1 MNNLLLEHHGSN
13 ALLDPQFDH
22 RENALSGLRHAV
34 GVVAGNWRLAI
45 FTALVIFG
53 VIVGAALVMPGSHYA
68 QALIV
73 LHPDQ
78 NNLALPSAPQ
88 SAALPPDTSA
98 VDTEVEVIRSPT
110 VAAGV
115 VRKLKLYQDPEFG
128 GEEGAKPT
136 FANVHK
142 AANIVMDSSRIRRV
156 GLTYAVQVGFV
167 ASSTDKAQHIADAIV
182 STYMSQKLNQKL
194 AEVQR
199 ANKDLGDA
207 LGGLRQRALDA
218 ETRMQEYMTAHNLL
232 DTRSTSLAEGVL
244 STLNQQVA
252 DAQAETTEKRARVVE
267 ANAQQ
272 DIGGSDV
279 GDTLASRT
287 LGVLRQKE
295 AEAAANVAQLE
306 TQFRPGY
313 PDVIKARAQL
323 HDIRA
328 QIAAETKR
336 IVSTLKS
343 EAAAAEQK
351 EASLAQ
357 SRDQV
362 MAQINDNNQARVG
375 LLTLQQAAESAKMI
389 YETYLKRA
397 SEVTA
402 QRGLQQVDA
411 TVESTAVPEPGS
423 PFTNLRFIAIVAAIL
438 ALIGGALA
446 VLFWEMWTPRI
457 KSLIDVSRETGLK
470 VAGVLPQV
478 AVNSAPGE
486 AANHL
491 VENPLTA
498 IAEAFRGLAGY
509 LTISSRPGHSKI
521 IAVTSAVPGE
531 GKTLTSICLARTL
544 AAGGAR
550 VVLLDC
556 DLRRASA
563 SKFFSRSKA
572 GIAEIIERSVPLE
585 RALMRDIRSRIWF
598 MAGRAGSTIP
608 TDLFGDTRIDDLLAV
623 LSERFDHIVIDTPPL
638 LGFADARLLASKA
651 DRVVHV
657 VKWNST
663 PATVLR
669 AAIDILR
676 QSCAR
681 NVDVVLNQVNLR
693 QQSLY
698 GYADGSDYYHR
709 YGAAYPELT

>member
-1 MNNLLLEHHGSN
+1 MNNLLLDYHSPN
-13 ALLDPQFDH
+13 ALLEFQNRD
-22 RENALSGLRHAV
+22 NALSGLRHAIGAV
-34 GVVAGNWRLAI
+34 RGNWRLAVI
-45 FTALVIFG
+45 SAIAIFG
-53 VIVGAALVMPGSHYA
+53 LIMCAALLMPGAHYA
-68 QALIV
+68 QALVV

-78 NNLALPSAPQ
+78 SNLALPSSPQ
-88 SAALPPDTSA
+88 SALPPDTSA
-98 VDTEVEVIRSPT
+98 IDTEVEVIRSPT

-115 VRKLKLYQDPEFG
+115 VRKLKLYQDSDFG
-128 GEEGAKPT
+128 GLEGAGPT
-136 FANVHK
+136 ADNVHK
-142 AANIVMDSSRIRRV
+142 AAAIVMDNSRIRRV
-156 GLTYAVQVGFV
+156 GLTYAVQIGYV
-167 ASSTDKAQHIADAIV
+167 ASSTGKAQRIADALVGSYIAE
-182 STYMSQKLNQKL
+182 KLNEKL
-194 AEVQR
+194 AQVQR
-199 ANKDLGDA
+199 ANHDLGQA
-207 LGGLRQRALDA
+207 LSGLRKHALDA
-218 ETRMQEYMTAHNLL
+218 QARVQEYMNDHDLL
-232 DTRSTSLAEGVL
+232 DDKSTSLAEGEL
-244 STLNQQVA
+244 SALNQQVA
-252 DAQAETTEKRARVVE
+252 DARAATTERQARVM
-267 ANAQQ
+267 AARAQV

-279 GDTLASRT
+279 GETLASRT
-287 LGVLRQKE
+287 LGALRQKE
-295 AEAAANVAQLE
+295 AEAAASVAQLE
-306 TQFRPGY
+306 TQFRPEY
-313 PDVIKARAQL
+313 PEVKKARAQL
-323 HDIRA
+323 NDIRA
-328 QIAAETKR
+328 QIGAETTR

-343 EAAAAEQK
+343 EAIAAEKK
-351 EASLAQ
+351 EASFAT
-357 SRDQV
+357 SRDAV
-362 MAQINDNNQARVG
+362 MDQIKRNNNARVG
-375 LLTLQQAAESAKMI
+375 LLTLQQGADSAKTI

-411 TVESTAVPEPGS
+411 TVESNAVPERGS
-423 PFTNLRFIAIVAAIL
+423 LFTNIRFIVGVAFIL

-457 KSLIDVSRETGLK
+457 KSLVDVSRETGLK

-478 AVNSAPGE
+478 AVTSAPGE

-509 LTISSRPGHSKI
+509 LAISSRQGHSKI
-521 IAVTSAVPGE
+521 IAVTSAIPGE
-531 GKTLTSICLARTL
+531 GKTLNSICLARTL
-544 AAGGAR
+544 AATGAR

-563 SKFFSRSKA
+563 SKFFSRSNA

-585 RALMRDIRSRIWF
+585 HALLRDARSRIWF
-598 MAGRAGSTIP
+598 LAGRASSAIP

-651 DRVVHV
+651 DRVLHV

-676 QSCAR
+676 QSCAH

-693 QQSLY
+693 QQMLY

-709 YGAAYPELT
+709 YSAAYPELT